1 MTNTPPS
8 PLVHAPARLEV
19 ICGPM
24 FAGKS
29 TELIRRLSGAAAS
42 GLRVSAVKPHIDT
55 RYHAPHI
62 ATHTGTFFE
71 ARAVERPEQLLELEA
86 DVIGLDEAHFYREG
100 LHDAVMRVLT
110 RERPSAAGKP
120 GVRVIL
126 AGLDRTSLN
135 EPFGEMARLLIE
147 ADEVVKLTAP
157 CAICGRTAV
166 HTIRLFDSK
175 EDIVVGG
182 VGMFE
187 NRCREHLNT
196 ARPKS

>member
-1 MTNTPPS
+1 
-8 PLVHAPARLEV
+8 
-19 ICGPM
+19 M

-29 TELIRRLSGAAAS
+29 TELIRRLSGAASA
-42 GLRVSAVKPHIDT
+42 GGVRVAAVKPAIDT
-55 RYHAPHI
+55 RYHATAI
-62 ATHTGTFFE
+62 ATHTGVTFD
-71 ARAVERPEQLLELEA
+71 ARTITAPRELLDIDA
-86 DVIGLDEAHFYREG
+86 RVIGLDEAHFFREG
-100 LHDAVMRVLT
+100 LHDTIMRLLG
-110 RERPSAAGKP
+110 RGP
-120 GVRVIL
+120 GRRVIL

-157 CAICGRTAV
+157 CAVCGRPAV

-187 NRCREHLNT
+187 NRCREHLV
-196 ARPKS
+196 R